1 MEYNKKIIYINYDE
15 MNLLTYSN
23 DPDINMYMK
32 SINQLINTNDEP
44 FLIIVCTQNSI
55 SSPSIIEGNHFQN
68 VLGKEIIKTGK
79 YDIFSKIDAN
89 HPSQFLYSKK
99 SNLRTRIYYNLSK
112 VYFLLDKKILAD
124 IKKKSKFHEVKNT
137 EEQLYTNQYSCNVKN
152 INNIMSKISET
163 NESEHKVFIY
173 GYNFIRETPFNIE
186 NLKGYI
192 NCEIHY
198 VMFTPRERNTS
209 NISKGIINIQNN
221 SDLTVTVENILN
233 KNSKS
238 RNTENYNTI
247 LSEQNINRNFEIK
260 QLEIEIDMTYRLLM
274 YISNNN
280 YERKENNKKLINFKK
295 KYESKINN
303 YNTNNTNNTNN
314 NNNNNNNL

>member
-23 DPDINMYMK
+23 DPDINIYMK
-32 SINQLINTNDEP
+32 SINELIKKNDEP

-55 SSPSIIEGNHFQN
+55 ASPSIIEGHHFQN
-68 VLGKEIIKTGK
+68 ILGKEIIKTGK

-89 HPSQFLYSKK
+89 HPFFLYSKK
-99 SNLRTRIYYNLSK
+99 SNLRTRIYYNLDK
-112 VYFLLDKKILAD
+112 VDFLLDKKILDD

-137 EEQLYTNQYSCNVKN
+137 ESQLYTNNYSCNVKN
-152 INNIMSKISET
+152 INNIISKISKT

-173 GYNFIRETPFNIE
+173 GYNFIRETPYNIE

-192 NCEIHY
+192 NCKIHY
-198 VMFTPRERNTS
+198 VMFTPREINTS

-238 RNTENYNTI
+238 RNTINTENYNTI

-260 QLEIEIDMTYRLLM
+260 QLEIGMTHRLLM
-274 YISNNN
+274 NISNNN
-280 YERKENNKKLINFKK
+280 YERKENNKKLINFKE
-295 KYESKINN
+295 KYKLKIN
-303 YNTNNTNNTNN
+303 NNTNN
-314 NNNNNNNL
+314 NNNL